1 MLTHFGH
8 GSGKAPPFKLS
19 ELTFVGDVGGIAFF
33 FGTAMYSFEGI
44 GVVSET
50 STFFFSSPIFSLNRN
65 LNSIVTS

>member
-19 ELTFVGDVGGIAFF
+19 ELTFVGDAGGIAFF

-50 STFFFSSPIFSLNRN
+50 LYSQFFFSSPIFSLNAMF
-65 LNSIVTS
+65 TGT